1 MRRFMTSM
9 LVAVAIACVPAAVA
23 RGEATAQAGK
33 PVEFHVAGHG
43 RPENPGTAEKP
54 FATLVQARQ
63 AIRNWKATHNGML
76 PPGGCVIWLHEGRY
90 ELEEPFVLEPE
101 DSGSEDAPV
110 VYRGMP
116 GATPVV
122 SGGLSLRGW
131 RRLPDP
137 LPRLPAVAQGKVWY
151 VDLPAAGDDRWTFRQ
166 LWKDGTR
173 LPRARWPNE
182 DAKQAL
188 ASFRVT
194 DASLPDT
201 KTLADPAAIA
211 AWREELMTRWRT
223 IEFSKA
229 DLPADGRLPAD
240 LAADLAEGA
249 AELFCING
257 GRWATMRIPIGEVAG
272 NRVCLKEP
280 TGLLSH
286 YWGGMRLM
294 SEVDGAGFIENAL
307 SLLDEPSEWYL
318 DRRAGRV
325 YYLPA
330 EAEDPAVVEMVAPR
344 LEKLLCLRGTPAAP
358 VHHVEI
364 HGIAFAHA
372 EWPLPECGYRPGLGC
387 WYGTEHT
394 PLVSNPPERS
404 GSIRPRDEF
413 PEYSI
418 PAAIDLTYAE
428 HCRLEACRV
437 SQVGATGIGLGE
449 GCRHNV
455 VVGCTV
461 FDAGGHGI
469 HVGMPHGPVCAEDFA
484 WQRPEDEP
492 LDNEVL
498 HCHVHHTGVMD
509 WGAYGIFNSY
519 AHRTRI
525 AHNLVEQQPYCGMA
539 VCFSWFCFPT
549 GREPLVTVE
558 HNHIHHVML
567 KLSDGGAIYT
577 KDGVAPGSTILGNL
591 IHDVG
596 HGDWM
601 CNGLFLDDGSYGFH
615 IADNMI
621 SRVATPIRFNN
632 TSPQKFTWG
641 TNYCGAQDET
651 VQFVGHGGGEI
662 SLDPKPLPVADAPI
676 ALNREA
682 GPAEEYRN

>member
-223 IEFSKA
+223 IECRE
-229 DLPADGRLPAD
+229 ADGRLPAD
-240 LAADLAEGA
+240 LAADLAEGT

-272 NRVCLKEP
+272 NRVCLNEP
-280 TGLLSH
+280 AGLLSH

-330 EAEDPAVVEMVAPR
+330 EGEDPAAVEMVAPR
-344 LEKLLCLRGTPAAP
+344 LEKLLCLRGTPAA
-358 VHHVEI
+358 
-364 HGIAFAHA
+364 HA
-372 EWPLPECGYRPGLGC
+372 EADQIQQRHGSRLSGLPP
-387 WYGTEHT
+387 
-394 PLVSNPPERS
+394 S
-404 GSIRPRDEF
+404 GRRASE
-413 PEYSI
+413 
-418 PAAIDLTYAE
+418 
-428 HCRLEACRV
+428 
-437 SQVGATGIGLGE
+437 
-449 GCRHNV
+449 
-455 VVGCTV
+455 
-461 FDAGGHGI
+461 
-469 HVGMPHGPVCAEDFA
+469 
-484 WQRPEDEP
+484 
-492 LDNEVL
+492 
-498 HCHVHHTGVMD
+498 
-509 WGAYGIFNSY
+509 
-519 AHRTRI
+519 
-525 AHNLVEQQPYCGMA
+525 
-539 VCFSWFCFPT
+539 PT
-549 GREPLVTVE
+549 GSGKAGSSGPTAAKDSAPRAGRRSPVRMDRCAWRERMRE
-558 HNHIHHVML
+558 IIE
-567 KLSDGGAIYT
+567 AE
-577 KDGVAPGSTILGNL
+577 GSNALRRARLTRSFNQGYY
-591 IHDVG
+591 
-596 HGDWM
+596 
-601 CNGLFLDDGSYGFH
+601 SYSKTH
-615 IADNMI
+615 KIC
-621 SRVATPIRFNN
+621 TT
-632 TSPQKFTWG
+632 TS
-641 TNYCGAQDET
+641 
-651 VQFVGHGGGEI
+651 
-662 SLDPKPLPVADAPI
+662 
-676 ALNREA
+676 
-682 GPAEEYRN
+682 